1 MPTRIRPHNRRK
13 ICWDIVLNREDF
25 KERKN
30 STPLP
35 CPLHSKLGCLLFSW
49 GSSHTSAQHCMKGMG
64 EKKLH
69 FPVLKSEKRQKSPLG
84 RSYVATTNQR
94 WREIEACF
102 SNSII
107 HITLKAFQFIAL
119 SSRSSGIELGG
130 GLEPT
135 TGKTSPFARGLSVVL
150 GLEHILRATM
160 TKELSNVL
168 LLDCMNANVK
178 TTLIHN
184 GRNIK

>member
-1 MPTRIRPHNRRK
+1 MIDTIVSIAARLFKLLIISREGWEVGIPYGWTSRKWPLKMPTRIRPHNRRK

-25 KERKN
+25 KEQKN

-35 CPLHSKLGCLLFSW
+35 CPLHSKLGFLLFSW
-49 GSSHTSAQHCMKGMG
+49 GSSNSGTSLHGRDG

-135 TGKTSPFARGLSVVL
+135 TGKTSPFARGLSVV
-150 GLEHILRATM
+150 
-160 TKELSNVL
+160 
-168 LLDCMNANVK
+168 
-178 TTLIHN
+178 
-184 GRNIK
+184 